1 MFNKALDKY
10 RALPQQVKA
19 SFWFVVCGFLQKAI
33 SLLTTPIFSRLLTT
47 EEYGVFSVFLTWQ
60 SIIIII
66 ASLNLSSGV
75 YLRGLIKFEDDSEE
89 FTASLQCLYTLNTA
103 LVFCVYALFS
113 GFWNNLL
120 DLPTKYMVVMFLDI
134 LMQAAFQFWSV
145 RQRVNFVYR
154 NLVRVTLLNAV
165 LKPVMGIVAVILCED
180 HVSAR
185 IFTIAAAD
193 VLVFGWFFLALF
205 FKRGRKFST
214 KYWKYALG
222 YNLPLVPH
230 YLSQMVLNQSDR
242 VMIKS
247 IVGASAAGIYSLAYS
262 AAVILTIVNQSILNS
277 YNPWMYKKIKEKDY
291 GNIGN
296 VSVAILLI
304 IGVLNLIL
312 MAFAPEAIA
321 ILAPSSYYEAI
332 WVIPPVSMS
341 VYFTFM
347 YSLFANFEFY
357 YEKTKLMMVA
367 SVSGAVLNIILNYI
381 FINLFGFLAAGYTT
395 LACYLCYCVF
405 HYIVMKIILRKELP
419 GLKIYDMKSILL
431 ISIVFVGMGFVFMAL
446 YNHTIA
452 RYLLI
457 LLLGLGLVIKRQSAI
472 KMVNT
477 VLQLKNDH

>member
-1 MFNKALDKY
+1 MFSKALNKY

-47 EEYGVFSVFLTWQ
+47 EEYGVFSVFSTWQ

-89 FTASLQCLYTLNTA
+89 FTASLQCLYTLNT
-103 LVFCVYALFS
+103 LFVFLIYMLFS
-113 GFWNNLL
+113 DFWNTLF
-120 DLPTKYMVVMFLDI
+120 DLPTSYMVVMFFDI

-145 RQRVNFVYR
+145 RQRVNYVYQS
-154 NLVRVTLLNAV
+154 LVRVTLLNAV
-165 LKPVMGIVAVILCED
+165 LKPTMGIVGVLLCED

-185 IFTIAAAD
+185 IFTMAAAD
-193 VLVFGWFFLALF
+193 ALVFGWFFLALF
-205 FKRGRKFST
+205 FKPGKKFST

-222 YNLPLVPH
+222 YNLPLIPH

-242 VMIKS
+242 VMINS

-262 AAVILTIVNQSILNS
+262 AAVILTIVNQSVLNS

-304 IGVLNLIL
+304 IGVLNLML

-341 VYFTFM
+341 VYFMFM
-347 YSLFANFEFY
+347 YSLFSNFEFY

-367 SVSGAVLNIILNYI
+367 SVSGAVLNIVLNYI
-381 FINLFGFLAAGYTT
+381 FIGLFGFLAAGYTT
-395 LACYLCYCVF
+395 LVCYLCYCIF
-405 HYIVMKIILRKELP
+405 HYIVMRIILKKELP
-419 GLKIYDMKSILL
+419 GQKIYDMKIILL
-431 ISIVFVGMGFVFMAL
+431 VSVIFVAMGFAFMAL
-446 YNHTIA
+446 YEHTAA
-452 RYLLI
+452 RYGLI
-457 LLLGLGLVIKRQSAI
+457 LLIGLGLIIKRR
-472 KMVNT
+472 KVMEMLNM
-477 VLQLKNDH
+477 VLQLKSK